1 MIAASTFDLKFQIS
15 DLKVTRVRRRG
26 KSEHQRAASPLTAGR
41 LSGFRSQISKMKFQM
56 KKSSDDDKCNREQT
70 SRRESDFE
78 ISNLNTQV
86 MGETVRPHGAISDL
100 KFQISDLIE

>member
-1 MIAASTFDLKFQIS
+1 
-15 DLKVTRVRRRG
+15 
-26 KSEHQRAASPLTAGR
+26 
-41 LSGFRSQISKMKFQM
+41 M
-56 KKSSDDDKCNREQT
+56 KKGSDDDKCNREQT